1 MILTLHTTNK
11 IIYSPKISCNDKELT
26 NHLSISLGCNPAVAN
41 FPSQCEA
48 IVLKSHQKKEKKNRN
63 ANSLCFIKWLE
74 RINYASF
81 VARWRD
87 RQGTITWL

>member
-11 IIYSPKISCNDKELT
+11 TIYSPKISYNDKELI

-48 IVLKSHQKKEKKNRN
+48 IVFESYQKKEEEKKKQK
-63 ANSLCFIKWLE
+63 CK
-74 RINYASF
+74 F
-81 VARWRD
+81 VVFHQVVGEDKLR
-87 RQGTITWL
+87 